1 MEHDPLCP
9 QPHCDFGEPDGDCMG
24 YEDCWH
30 WCQCSL
36 ISRIRNDERKRSDLY
51 MQGYADGRSDAK
63 ELSEINATVY
73 YNYGYNDGY
82 TAAKRDAVEAVT
94 NAGVGHDSKY
104 QKEIDIF
111 AIQSLGEEQ

>member
-1 MEHDPLCP
+1 
-9 QPHCDFGEPDGDCMG
+9 MG

-30 WCQCSL
+30 HCQCSL

-73 YNYGYNDGY
+73 YNYGYDDGY
-82 TAAKRDAVEAVT
+82 TAAKCDAVEAVT
-94 NAGVGHDSKY
+94 NAGIGNDSKY